1 MKEEEDELEDGE
13 CSSGA
18 DNVPSPTESP
28 KFDYLN
34 KSSAVSNNPYP
45 HQRLKHNYLFI
56 GSFFTQYLA
65 QKKLKKILNNLNE
78 VKTQHHLLHNDARK
92 CYAT

>member
-1 MKEEEDELEDGE
+1 MVEDHLRENPKGKTVLEPLEKEISTNKDECVEKFQPMKEDEDELEDGE
-13 CSSGA
+13 CSSGV

-45 HQRLKHNYLFI
+45 HQRSEMNSLSICFVL
-56 GSFFTQYLA
+56 
-65 QKKLKKILNNLNE
+65 
-78 VKTQHHLLHNDARK
+78 
-92 CYAT
+92 

>member
-56 GSFFTQYLA
+56 GSFFT
-65 QKKLKKILNNLNE
+65 
-78 VKTQHHLLHNDARK
+78 
-92 CYAT
+92 

>member
-1 MKEEEDELEDGE
+1 MLEPLEKETSESKEECVEKFQPMREDEDELEDGE

-45 HQRLKHNYLFI
+45 HQRLKTNYLCS
-56 GSFFTQYLA
+56 GSVFF
-65 QKKLKKILNNLNE
+65 
-78 VKTQHHLLHNDARK
+78 
-92 CYAT
+92 